1 MSFVSDIR
9 SQEVLADTVS
19 EPPEIELPYLSDF
32 SREKLLAHPS
42 RTAKVAVHELW
53 PLCYLTDNA
62 VWLNT
67 PCKCGYPEFLYQVVG
82 PFPRSGYHEDIDRVI
97 EC

>member
-67 PCKCGYPEFLYQVVG
+67 PYKYGYPKFETA
-82 PFPRSGYHEDIDRVI
+82 SSM
-97 EC
+97 